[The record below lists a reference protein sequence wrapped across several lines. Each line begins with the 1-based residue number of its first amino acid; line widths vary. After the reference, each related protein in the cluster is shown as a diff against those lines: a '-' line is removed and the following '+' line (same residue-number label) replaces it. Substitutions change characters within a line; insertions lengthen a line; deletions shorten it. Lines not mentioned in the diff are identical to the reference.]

1 VKPVIAFDLR
11 GRTIAGLSE
20 EHVNEDLIDLPSG
33 RAGTSQACCREARRI
48 MLPTLRYPQ
57 VRHRNRATSIH
68 PRQYRESYSA
78 MARPCHTQT
87 WKDLGFAMMMLT
99 KKAVPVIAAMLGVAV
114 STSWAVPVLAGP
126 AQSSTTMQSRAAP
139 LLKRGDLVRLRSGGP
154 VLTVK
159 SVRDGWVICSWLTDY
174 GELQSGGFPIAMV
187 EGPVTPPPDDANAE
201 TNGLSQE

>member
-1 VKPVIAFDLR
+1 MP
-11 GRTIAGLSE
+11 
-20 EHVNEDLIDLPSG
+20 PS
-33 RAGTSQACCREARRI
+33 AH
-48 MLPTLRYPQ
+48 YPQ
-57 VRHRNRATSIH
+57 VKHRNRATLIH

-78 MARPCHTQT
+78 MARPYHTQT
-87 WKDLGFAMMMLT
+87 RKDLGFAMMMLT
-99 KKAVPVIAAMLGVAV
+99 KKAVPAIAAMLGVAV
-114 STSWAVPVLAGP
+114 STSWAVPALAGP
-126 AQSSTTMQSRAAP
+126 AQSSTTMQSRAVP

-159 SVRDGWVICSWLTDY
+159 SVRDGWVICTWLTDY

>member
-1 VKPVIAFDLR
+1 M
-11 GRTIAGLSE
+11 
-20 EHVNEDLIDLPSG
+20 LPS
-33 RAGTSQACCREARRI
+33 AH
-48 MLPTLRYPQ
+48 YPQ

-78 MARPCHTQT
+78 MARRYHTQT
-87 WKDLGFAMMMLT
+87 RKDLGFAMMLT
-99 KKAVPVIAAMLGVAV
+99 KKAVPAIAAMLGVAV
-114 STSWAVPVLAGP
+114 NTSWAVPVLAGP

-139 LLKRGDLVRLRSGGP
+139 LLKSGDLVRLRSGGP

-159 SVRDGWVICSWLTDY
+159 SVRDGWVIGTWLTDY
-174 GELQSGGFPIAMV
+174 GELQSGGFPMAMV

>member
-1 VKPVIAFDLR
+1 MKRRGPR
-11 GRTIAGLSE
+11 GRSR
-20 EHVNEDLIDLPSG
+20 
-33 RAGTSQACCREARRI
+33 RARSSRRCCASATLACCREACRI
-48 MLPTLRYPQ
+48 MPPSAHYPQ
-57 VRHRNRATSIH
+57 VKHRNRATLIH

-78 MARPCHTQT
+78 MARPHRTQT
-87 WKDLGFAMMMLT
+87 RKDLGFAMMMLT
-99 KKAVPVIAAMLGVAV
+99 KKAVPAIAAMLGVAV
-114 STSWAVPVLAGP
+114 STSWAVPALAGP
-126 AQSSTTMQSRAAP
+126 AQSSTTMQSRAVP
-139 LLKRGDLVRLRSGGP
+139 LLKSGDLVRLRSGGP

>member
-1 VKPVIAFDLR
+1 M
-11 GRTIAGLSE
+11 
-20 EHVNEDLIDLPSG
+20 LPS
-33 RAGTSQACCREARRI
+33 AY
-48 MLPTLRYPQ
+48 YPQ

-68 PRQYRESYSA
+68 PRQISRKLLRDGA
-78 MARPCHTQT
+78 PHHTQT
-87 WKDLGFAMMMLT
+87 RKDLGFAMMLT
-99 KKAVPVIAAMLGVAV
+99 KKAVPAIAAMLGVAV

-139 LLKRGDLVRLRSGGP
+139 LLKSGDLVRLRSGGP